1 MKGVGAPLEER
12 PPKHGALGL
21 SSCFPAHRHLEQVK
35 TQLPLLRAEIG
46 NTELR
51 HRQCRSPVGKLAV
64 LAYKS

>member
-35 TQLPLLRAEIG
+35 TQFPLLRAEIG

-51 HRQCRSPVGKLAV
+51 HCRMPLPGWKVNRFGV
-64 LAYKS
+64 